1 MLILNYIMKNYK
13 ISFRD
18 LNYHGLE
25 NPGTQPVRY
34 DPPLHCNSLY
44 LYEQDCLDIQYWQS
58 KNGRIR
64 LFWSIYQ
71 CLEKKV
77 DNKHIYHD
85 MKLEILFI

>member
-18 LNYHGLE
+18 LNYHGSETLVL
-25 NPGTQPVRY
+25 NQCGMILLFTAIHSIFMNKTAWTYSTGNLRMVGFGY
-34 DPPLHCNSLY
+34 
-44 LYEQDCLDIQYWQS
+44 
-58 KNGRIR
+58 
-64 LFWSIYQ
+64 FWSVYQ